1 MLGSMTG
8 HDMCQSFNT
17 LVDVTG
23 PGETTASTEFLG
35 IASTCWGRILMART
49 KVGWSS
55 Y

>member
-23 PGETTASTEFLG
+23 PGETTASTEFLRYCIYLLG
-35 IASTCWGRILMART
+35 ENIDGQN
-49 KVGWSS
+49 
-55 Y
+55 